1 MNARACRRV
10 TIKPKDVIW
19 PFIVLLSS
27 NVTILVLWTTLA
39 PWTWQRVAFG
49 AGEDEFGR
57 ASDTYGLCLS
67 ENGKEF
73 LSRLFFGLL
82 TVVNVVPIF
91 LSIYQSYRC
100 RNLPSEFNESRY
112 LAISMASL
120 LETFVMGLP
129 ILLVTVL
136 PTGIFL
142 SRAVLLFATCLA
154 ILLPMFLPKWLN
166 LHRQVEPKRRLTTV
180 PNATDSMIDATNTTN
195 VK

>member
-1 MNARACRRV
+1 MVFHRSFEFERDDSCTLDNAGSLDMA
-10 TIKPKDVIW
+10 T
-19 PFIVLLSS
+19 SS
-27 NVTILVLWTTLA
+27 I
-39 PWTWQRVAFG
+39 G

-67 ENGKEF
+67 EKGKEF

-142 SRAVLLFATCLA
+142 SRAVLIFATCLA

-166 LHRQVEPKRRLTTV
+166 LQKE
-180 PNATDSMIDATNTTN
+180 D
-195 VK
+195 